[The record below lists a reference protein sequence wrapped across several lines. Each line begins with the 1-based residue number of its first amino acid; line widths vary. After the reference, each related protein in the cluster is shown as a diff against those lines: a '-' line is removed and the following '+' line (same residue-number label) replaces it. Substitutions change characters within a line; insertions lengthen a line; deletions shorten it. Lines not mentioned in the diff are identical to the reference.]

1 MPTPGATQKEALRNH
16 LKWFLFLRVV
26 TITCFLGAFAAV
38 QYAAGDFDDASG
50 LLYTIAAT
58 YAFSIASALLLAR
71 TERLVEFTHAQLGLD
86 VLLIT
91 GAVLVTGGANSPF
104 PFLYNLAILNAAIL
118 LSTNGAAVAALMSTV
133 AYTVLIACVVA
144 FPDLEELTGSPTPGI
159 EVTLVARLLIEN
171 ASFAIVAYLAGVLTQ
186 RLHDAERALD
196 EERVETARLSLLQ
209 QAVAQNIGSGLIT
222 TDPEGRITSAND
234 IAAALVKEDAGQIAG
249 RDIGALFPPLHLTSE
264 ARLAFLQSTSATA
277 ATEFQHQGCEEQ
289 PLLLRCG
296 AIPLK
301 DTYERPI
308 GALYI
313 LQDVT
318 ALQQAAEVQ
327 RVESESAAAADSE
340 IAADDGD
347 EPPIIDGFVGRS
359 PAMQQ
364 IRTLIDRV
372 ASSDATVLLCGES
385 GTGKEVA
392 ARAIHAK
399 SPRRDKPFVAINCG
413 AIPEHLIESELF
425 GHVKGAFTGAV
436 ANRAGFFR
444 AADGGTVFLD
454 EIAELPLPMQVKLLR
469 VLQER
474 VFKPVGSETHV
485 AVNVRVIAA
494 TNKDLEHG
502 VKSGNF
508 REDLY
513 YRLNVISIELPPLR
527 ERPQDVPLLIR
538 HFLKQFSELHR
549 KHVVRLS
556 VGAARRMLGHPYPGN
571 VRELANIIEHAVT
584 MVDGETVH
592 ETHLSPQVLQPP
604 RALPVGASASPVGV
618 AEAAAIYHPMP
629 IVRSASAMPAFF
641 NGNGKAVVDLETH
654 LEQYEKNILLKAL
667 EDAGGVKKRAA
678 ELLGINYRSFRHR
691 LSKYGLNGG
700 ESHAE
705 ADA

>member
-1 MPTPGATQKEALRNH
+1 MSPADAARIESLRTH
-16 LKWFLFLRVV
+16 VKWFLFLRVV
-26 TITCFLGAFAAV
+26 IITCFFGAFAAV
-38 QYAAGDFDDASG
+38 QFAASDFDSATG
-50 LLYTIAAT
+50 LLHAVAAA
-58 YAFSIASALLLAR
+58 YGFSLVSALVLKRTAR
-71 TERLVEFTHAQLGLD
+71 VVEFTYVQLAFD
-86 VLLIT
+86 VLLVTGSVLLT
-91 GAVLVTGGANSPF
+91 GAAASPF
-104 PFLYNLAILNAAIL
+104 PFLYGLVILNGAIL
-118 LSTNGAAVAALMSTV
+118 LSTQGAAVTAVMASV
-133 AYTVLIACVVA
+133 AYSGLLAFVVS
-144 FPDLEELTGSPTPGI
+144 FPSLEEITGSPTPAV
-159 EVTLVARLLIEN
+159 EVNLVARLLMEN
-171 ASFAIVAYLAGVLTQ
+171 ASFAVIAYLAGVLTQ
-186 RLHDAERALD
+186 RLHDAERLLLQ
-196 EERVETARLSLLQ
+196 ERSETERLSRLQ
-209 QAVAQNIGSGLIT
+209 QALAQNIGSGLVT
-222 TDPEGRITSAND
+222 TDPEGKITTGNHIAAAYVAEE
-234 IAAALVKEDAGQIAG
+234 AAALVG
-249 RDIGALFPPLHLTSE
+249 RDIGDLFATLHLTRE
-264 ARLAFLQSTSATA
+264 ARTAFLQSTSATA
-277 ATEFQHQGCEEQ
+277 PIEFQHKG
-289 PLLLRCG
+289 PGDKDLLLRCT
-296 AIPLK
+296 ATPLK
-301 DTYERPI
+301 DTYEHPI

-318 ALQQAAEVQ
+318 QLREIELRQ
-327 RVESESAAAADSE
+327 RGETDAVEPIDAE
-340 IAADDGD
+340 IAADDFD
-347 EPPIIDGFVGRS
+347 EAPAIDGFVGRS

-372 ASSDATVLLCGES
+372 APSDATVLLCGES

-494 TNKDLEHG
+494 TNKDLEQE
-502 VKSGNF
+502 VKAAHF

-527 ERPQDVPLLIR
+527 DRPQDIPLLIR

-556 VGAARRMLGHPYPGN
+556 VGAARRMLSYAYPGN
-571 VRELANIIEHAVT
+571 VRELANVIEHAVT
-584 MVDGETVH
+584 MADGETVH
-592 ETHLSPQVLQPP
+592 ESHLSPQVLQPQRVHVP
-604 RALPVGASASPVGV
+604 GPSVTSSHSVDQAPLA
-618 AEAAAIYHPMP
+618 HPA
-629 IVRSASAMPAFF
+629 VRPAVPAPAFF
-641 NGNGKAVVDLETH
+641 NGNGKPVVDLETH
-654 LEQYEKNILLKAL
+654 LEEYEKGILLRAL
-667 EDAGGVKKRAA
+667 EDSGGVKKRAA

-691 LSKYGLNGG
+691 LSKYGLNG
-700 ESHAE
+700 ESHAD